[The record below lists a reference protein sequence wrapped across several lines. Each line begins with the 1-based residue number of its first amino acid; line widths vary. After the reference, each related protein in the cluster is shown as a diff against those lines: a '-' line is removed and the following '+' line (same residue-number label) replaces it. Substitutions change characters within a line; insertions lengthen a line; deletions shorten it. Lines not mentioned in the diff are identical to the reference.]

1 VPTAPKIRAHYQG
14 TIAGQLRYVP
24 ALNRGSRFS
33 IAFAVAALVLA
44 VLSLPYVYLTVFGI
58 ALAALVASGYYLV
71 PFAWWTMRRNRWLYE
86 APVDLAVS
94 DDGLEFTTAAGVRR
108 VPWGAVSRV
117 RELRDVF
124 AVMLRPTGGY
134 CIPKSALEDDDLSDF
149 RELVAANV
157 PLLER

>member
-1 VPTAPKIRAHYQG
+1 VATAPKITAHYQG

-33 IAFAVAALVLA
+33 VAFAIAALVLA
-44 VLSLPYVYLTVFGI
+44 VLSLPFIYFTIFGI
-58 ALAALVASGYYLV
+58 ALAALLASGYYLV
-71 PFAWWTMRRNRWLYE
+71 PFAWWTMRRNRWFYE

-94 DDGLEFTTAAGVRR
+94 DDGLEFTAAAGVRR
-108 VPWGAVSRV
+108 VPWGAVSYV

-124 AVMLRPTGGY
+124 AVMLRPAGAY
-134 CIPKSALEDDDLSDF
+134 CIPKSALEGDDLSDF

-157 PLLER
+157 PLRGR